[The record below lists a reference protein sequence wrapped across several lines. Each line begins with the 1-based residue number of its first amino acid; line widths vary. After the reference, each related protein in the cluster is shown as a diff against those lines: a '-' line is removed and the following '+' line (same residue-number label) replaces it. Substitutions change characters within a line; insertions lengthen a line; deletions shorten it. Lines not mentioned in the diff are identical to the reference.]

1 MSNDNY
7 GDGNSNSGDDNEYGA
22 FLNRM
27 HELRLMVRDLILN
40 PAPIS
45 EQLNIRKLKVLNYA
59 LGEWTDEYERI
70 QHNTSLVDSNVN

>member
-7 GDGNSNSGDDNEYGA
+7 GDGNNNSDDDEYGA

-59 LGEWTDEYERI
+59 LGEWTDEHERL